1 MGNQRSAYLG
11 CDPGAKGAFCLLVP
25 ITKQIAFMPT
35 TAEPEDLIIWFGRI
49 QKQFNL
55 IVTMIENVAS
65 IPGASAKSNFEFGRN
80 VGIVNTIP
88 RCVGVSIDLVRP
100 KKWQKF
106 VGVTGKAKDNTI
118 KKDVAQ
124 ICRRL
129 YPKSEIYGPRGG
141 LLDGRSD
148 ALMIAH
154 YASLTYKL

>member
-1 MGNQRSAYLG
+1 
-11 CDPGAKGAFCLLVP
+11 
-25 ITKQIAFMPT
+25 MPT
-35 TAEPEDLIIWFGRI
+35 TAEPEDLIIWFGKM

-65 IPGASAKSNFEFGRN
+65 IPGASAKSNFNFGMN

-88 RCVGVSIDLVRP
+88 KCVGVSLDLVRP
-100 KKWQKF
+100 KKWQQF
-106 VGVTGKAKDNTI
+106 VGVTGTAKDNTI

-124 ICRRL
+124 ICKRL
-129 YPKSEIYGPRGG
+129 YPKAQIYGPRGG

-148 ALMIAH
+148 SLMIAH